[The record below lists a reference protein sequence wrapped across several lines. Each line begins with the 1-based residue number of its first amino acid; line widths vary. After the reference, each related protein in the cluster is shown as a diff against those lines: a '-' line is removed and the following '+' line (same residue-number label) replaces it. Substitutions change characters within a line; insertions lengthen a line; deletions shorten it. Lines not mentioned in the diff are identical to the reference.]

1 MNRRGPELRKAGCLS
16 VTDLELVRRARRG
29 DEGAFHELLD
39 RHAQGLY
46 GLAFSLVGNVTDA
59 QDVVQETLAGAFRG
73 LAAFKERSSVKTWLR
88 GILVNQAARCR
99 RRRHVR
105 KTVSIDDMSEGSTS
119 LLRSASRAPSTSDL
133 DIRMDVLA
141 VLEALSP
148 EHREVV
154 VLREM
159 QGMSYGEIAD
169 ALGVPMGTVESRLW
183 RARQELKE
191 RLKGY
196 LP

>member
-1 MNRRGPELRKAGCLS
+1 MRR
-16 VTDLELVRRARRG
+16 
-29 DEGAFHELLD
+29 
-39 RHAQGLY
+39 
-46 GLAFSLVGNVTDA
+46 
-59 QDVVQETLAGAFRG
+59 
-73 LAAFKERSSVKTWLR
+73 
-88 GILVNQAARCR
+88 
-99 RRRHVR
+99 
-105 KTVSIDDMSEGSTS
+105 TVSIDDISEGSIS
-119 LLRSASRAPSTSDL
+119 VLRSASRAPSTTDL

-148 EHREVV
+148 EHRKVV